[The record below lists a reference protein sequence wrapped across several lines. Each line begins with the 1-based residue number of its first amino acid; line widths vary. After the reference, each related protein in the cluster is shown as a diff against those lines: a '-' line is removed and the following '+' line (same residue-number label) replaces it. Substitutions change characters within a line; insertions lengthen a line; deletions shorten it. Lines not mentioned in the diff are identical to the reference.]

1 MRVFAIAGQVQ
12 RDHVVVLS
20 KGRALIRPL
29 ATAAHETVYENQ
41 RCHLRPPC
49 TIRSRIM
56 AQNRIENPARIPCP
70 TLAYCSASST
80 SSPSPLAPIREATTT
95 IASDSMIVLLMPA
108 RIDGLASGRSTLVSS

>member
-12 RDHVVVLS
+12 RDHIVVLP

-29 ATAAHETVYENQ
+29 ATATHETVYENQ

-49 TIRSRIM
+49 TMRSRIM
-56 AQNRIENPARIPCP
+56 AQKRIAKPARIPCP

-80 SSPSPLAPIREATTT
+80 SSHKPLAPIRDATTT
-95 IASDSMIVLLMPA
+95 IASDSMMVWLIPA
-108 RIDGLASGRSTLVSS
+108 RIDG